1 MTIKVEPKYITEHK
15 GEYEFY
21 NLPVEERV
29 KKIDE
34 LFKVLESGQGDVK
47 TGRRILQDL
56 RGGRFE

>member
-1 MTIKVEPKYITEHK
+1 MTIKIEPKYVTEHK
-15 GEYEFY
+15 REYEFY
-21 NLPVEERV
+21 NLPVEERA

-34 LFKVLESGQGDVK
+34 LFKVLEYGQGDVK